1 MLAAKTNIQVFA
13 ILENVKTKCI
23 QKKRNCTWKY
33 LDNFQFEFLSLTPPH
48 NTINVFSSWLFCCL
62 TESREKE
69 SDKLFFTGKRNPEEC
84 FWLKWKPVVSLSTT
98 AVERPFCRKLTSLTE
113 IREEIIPIFGGKW
126 SRVCHDQMSQ
136 RQSGEHP
143 NLEYSC
149 FWNRTMA

>member
-1 MLAAKTNIQVFA
+1 MKIFG
-13 ILENVKTKCI
+13 
-23 QKKRNCTWKY
+23 
-33 LDNFQFEFLSLTPPH
+33 QFSVGTSLLHSTSQY
-48 NTINVFSSWLFCCL
+48 NQCFSSLFCCL
-62 TESREKE
+62 TEDREKE

>member
-1 MLAAKTNIQVFA
+1 M
-13 ILENVKTKCI
+13 
-23 QKKRNCTWKY
+23 
-33 LDNFQFEFLSLTPPH
+33 DNFQFEFLSLTPPH
-48 NTINVFSSWLFCCL
+48 NTINVFSSGLFCCL

-84 FWLKWKPVVSLSTT
+84 FWLKWKLVVSLPTT

-143 NLEYSC
+143 KLEYSC
-149 FWNRTMA
+149 FWNKTMFSSYCPLIQALFLAETFSGWDWQKNHIFFLR